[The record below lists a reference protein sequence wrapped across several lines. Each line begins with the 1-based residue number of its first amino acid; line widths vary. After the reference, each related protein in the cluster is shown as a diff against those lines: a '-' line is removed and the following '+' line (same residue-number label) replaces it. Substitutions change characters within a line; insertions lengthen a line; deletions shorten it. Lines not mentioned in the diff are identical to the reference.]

1 MARPLALTVA
11 HMNLAAEREQVA
23 DKAGL
28 GAEMLGELLI
38 ALLTCASS
46 VDWEGFGAD
55 GS

>member
-11 HMNLAAEREQVA
+11 HVSLAAEREQVA

-28 GAEMLGELLI
+28 GAEMGELLI

-46 VDWEGFGAD
+46 VD
-55 GS
+55 